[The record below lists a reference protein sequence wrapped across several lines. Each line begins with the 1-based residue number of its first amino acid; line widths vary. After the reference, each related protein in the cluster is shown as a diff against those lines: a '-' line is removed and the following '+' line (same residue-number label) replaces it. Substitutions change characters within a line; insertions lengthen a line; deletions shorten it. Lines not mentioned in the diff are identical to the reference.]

1 MTDFL
6 ACSLYHLGAFYLY
19 AGFAGLG
26 LITLYFLLPE
36 TKGRSLEE
44 MEAVFSGPWCMK
56 CGSSDAKNIQYVHIR
71 GLNRD
76 CREDEAD
83 SGDSDS

>member
-1 MTDFL
+1 MLMF
-6 ACSLYHLGAFYLY
+6 SGAFYLY

-26 LITLYFLLPE
+26 LIALLLLLPE
-36 TKGRSLEE
+36 TKGKSLEE
-44 MEAVFSGPWCMK
+44 METVFSGPWCMSFR
-56 CGSSDAKNIQYVHIR
+56 SSDPKNVQYVHIR

-76 CREDEAD
+76 CHEDEAD

>member
-1 MTDFL
+1 MV
-6 ACSLYHLGAFYLY
+6 CSLYCLGAFYLY

-26 LITLYFLLPE
+26 LITLHFLLPE

-44 MEAVFSGPWCMK
+44 MEAVFAGRWCMN

>member
-1 MTDFL
+1 MT
-6 ACSLYHLGAFYLY
+6 
-19 AGFAGLG
+19 
-26 LITLYFLLPE
+26 
-36 TKGRSLEE
+36 
-44 MEAVFSGPWCMK
+44 